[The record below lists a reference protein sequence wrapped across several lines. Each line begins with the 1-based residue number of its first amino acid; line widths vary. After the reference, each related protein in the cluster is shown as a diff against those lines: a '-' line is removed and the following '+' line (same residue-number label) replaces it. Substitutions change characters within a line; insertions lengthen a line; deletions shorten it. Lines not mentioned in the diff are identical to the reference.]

1 MFIIREIIKSDN
13 EFIAEIIRKVMP
25 EFNCV
30 GEGFSIND
38 PEVDTM
44 FEAYTNNDRKFYVIA
59 RQSDNKILGC
69 GGFAPLPGGA
79 HPEICELQ
87 KMYFYSELR
96 GFGMGRK
103 LLEKCIE
110 EAQNL
115 NYKKMYLETVTQMTD
130 AAKLYTKMG
139 FKYIPEQMGSTGHGG
154 CDRFMLRDL

>member
-1 MFIIREIIKSDN
+1 MFLIREIIKSDN

-44 FEAYTNNDRKFYVIA
+44 FEAFSHDDRKFYVIA
-59 RQSDNKILGC
+59 RISDGKILGC
-69 GGFAPLPGGA
+69 GGFAPLPGGEY
-79 HPEICELQ
+79 PEICELQ

-96 GFGMGRK
+96 GHGMGQK
-103 LLEKCIE
+103 LLEKCIK
-110 EAQNL
+110 EAQKL
-115 NYKKMYLETVTQMTD
+115 NYKKMYLETVERMTG
-130 AAKLYTKMG
+130 AAKLYSKMG
-139 FKYIPEQMGSTGHGG
+139 FEYIPQQMGNTGHGG